1 MNMED
6 VYRNTTD
13 RLNKL
18 YSQKYKGLIAF
29 TEFYNEQQMILLE
42 FSNLIKES
50 VHQKIDEDIEEAYL
64 LRIESELQ

>member
-18 YSQKYKGLIAF
+18 YRQKYKGLIAF